1 MIGSRVPP
9 AESSTS
15 LLAANTIPRAGA
27 GHNPS
32 GARKGTIMS
41 AGVALPLSPRMADL
55 GTESAFE
62 VLARARALE
71 ATGRSIV
78 HLQIGEPD
86 FETAP
91 HIVEAGAKALRD
103 GFTHYGPTAGLPILR
118 ESVARYVSRTRG
130 ISVTPDERS
139 EEHTSELQSH

>member
-1 MIGSRVPP
+1 
-9 AESSTS
+9 
-15 LLAANTIPRAGA
+15 
-27 GHNPS
+27 
-32 GARKGTIMS
+32 
-41 AGVALPLSPRMADL
+41 MADL

-91 HIVEAGAKALRD
+91 HIVEAGIKALRD
-103 GFTHYGPTAGLPILR
+103 GYTHYGPTAGLPVLR
-118 ESVARYVSRTRG
+118 DAIARYVSRTRG
-130 ISVTPDERS
+130 IDVSPDEVIVTPGGKPVIYYTILAILDRGDEAIIPDPSYPIYESVVRYVGATPIS
-139 EEHTSELQSH
+139 VPLDYDREIGRAHV